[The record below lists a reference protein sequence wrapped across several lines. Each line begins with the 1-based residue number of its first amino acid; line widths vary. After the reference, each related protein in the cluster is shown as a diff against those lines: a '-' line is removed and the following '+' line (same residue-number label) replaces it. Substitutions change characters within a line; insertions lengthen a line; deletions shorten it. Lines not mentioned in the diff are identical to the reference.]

1 MYIHFILKKI
11 ERSMPTILEIE
22 NRIIVEL
29 NQLQKQLQSVHET
42 NIRQEAI
49 QTILTLLTSID
60 QAINLYKTNSET
72 NPNLNNESNYQNM
85 LLAYNQVAIYYS
97 YITTNINKKNA
108 KTPVHDFLSLS
119 TNQEKKQFIKTFISN
134 LFA

>member
-1 MYIHFILKKI
+1 
-11 ERSMPTILEIE
+11 MPTILEIE
-22 NRIIVEL
+22 NRIIIEL

-42 NIRQEAI
+42 NIRQKAI

-60 QAINLYKTNSET
+60 QAINLYKTSSET

-108 KTPVHDFLSLS
+108 KTPVHDLLSLS
-119 TNQEKKQFIKTFISN
+119 TNQEKKQFIKTFMSN

>member
-1 MYIHFILKKI
+1 
-11 ERSMPTILEIE
+11 MPTILEIE
-22 NRIIVEL
+22 NRIIIEL

-42 NIRQEAI
+42 NIRQKAI

-108 KTPVHDFLSLS
+108 KTPVHDLLSLS
-119 TNQEKKQFIKTFISN
+119 TNQEKKQFIKTFMSN